1 MIRETM
7 RGKGKVALGRV
18 VLAKRE
24 RLIML
29 QRWDK
34 GLLATT
40 LRYLRQ
46 HRTSDSARELSSTFA
61 LCPTVILTTK
71 WHGVELGAM
80 TRSAV
85 MFL

>member
-1 MIRETM
+1 VIRETM

-46 HRTSDSARELSSTFA
+46 HRTVPANSHLHLRYVQ
-61 LCPTVILTTK
+61 P
-71 WHGVELGAM
+71 
-80 TRSAV
+80 
-85 MFL
+85 